1 MIACMQCLIWNTF
14 GPIDNSIKYAYD
26 WNDSTVAM
34 MANWGTIT
42 FIIIVFPF
50 CWIMETKGLF
60 HFKKY
65 VLIFLKITFQL
76 FVYIVGLRVITII
89 TVVLVAL
96 AAVPRAVT
104 TDQLSF
110 LIFAHIGSVW
120 NGFAGAVVMAA
131 PPAISAVWFP
141 PEQRTTATAINQVFN
156 NLGNGLSYFIG
167 TYIILINLKMLFQNF
182 IKKEPLLL
190 NLNTAH

>member
-1 MIACMQCLIWNTF
+1 MQCLIWNTF

-65 VLIFLKITFQL
+65 VLIFLKINFQL

-167 TYIILINLKMLFQNF
+167 TYVILINFKMLFLNF

>member
-1 MIACMQCLIWNTF
+1 MQCLIWNTF
-14 GPIDNSIKYAYD
+14 VPIDNSIKYAYD

-65 VLIFLKITFQL
+65 ILIFFKITFQL

-167 TYIILINLKMLFQNF
+167 TYIILINFKMLFQNF

>member
-1 MIACMQCLIWNTF
+1 MQCLIWNTF

>member
-1 MIACMQCLIWNTF
+1 MQCLIWNTF

-60 HFKKY
+60 RFKKN
-65 VLIFLKITFQL
+65 VLILFLKKLLINYLFTF
-76 FVYIVGLRVITII
+76 VGLRVITII

-167 TYIILINLKMLFQNF
+167 TFIILINFKMLFQNF

>member
-1 MIACMQCLIWNTF
+1 MQCLIWNTF

-167 TYIILINLKMLFQNF
+167 EYIILINFTMLFQNF

>member
-1 MIACMQCLIWNTF
+1 MQCLIWNTF

-50 CWIMETKGLF
+50 CWIMETNGLF

-167 TYIILINLKMLFQNF
+167 TYIILINFKMLFQNF

>member
-1 MIACMQCLIWNTF
+1 MFTF
-14 GPIDNSIKYAYD
+14 
-26 WNDSTVAM
+26 
-34 MANWGTIT
+34 
-42 FIIIVFPF
+42 
-50 CWIMETKGLF
+50 L
-60 HFKKY
+60 
-65 VLIFLKITFQL
+65 
-76 FVYIVGLRVITII
+76 GLRVITII
-89 TVVLVAL
+89 TVILVAL

-104 TDQLSF
+104 TDQLAF

-167 TYIILINLKMLFQNF
+167 NLKIYFNAF
-182 IKKEPLLL
+182 
-190 NLNTAH
+190 NNY

>member
-1 MIACMQCLIWNTF
+1 MQVYTRRWYILGTFSLIACMQCLIWNTF

-65 VLIFLKITFQL
+65 DLIF
-76 FVYIVGLRVITII
+76 
-89 TVVLVAL
+89 
-96 AAVPRAVT
+96 
-104 TDQLSF
+104 
-110 LIFAHIGSVW
+110 
-120 NGFAGAVVMAA
+120 
-131 PPAISAVWFP
+131 
-141 PEQRTTATAINQVFN
+141 
-156 NLGNGLSYFIG
+156 
-167 TYIILINLKMLFQNF
+167 
-182 IKKEPLLL
+182 
-190 NLNTAH
+190 